1 MQDAVAGC
9 LLPGSVRS
17 AGSGLHSGLVLGCQ
31 VQALLTSRELQGTP
45 VCRLVCLSERI
56 WSYSL
61 LFSKHCFARV
71 NLRVNLL
78 IRDK

>member
-71 NLRVNLL
+71 NLL